1 MSIRA
6 ILSNSSWLLSEKTIR
21 LAVSMLLNVWIAR
34 HLAPSGLGAL
44 ATAQSIALI
53 LFPLASFALD
63 GVLIRDLAR
72 RPEIAR
78 ILINRALAIRVAGGL
93 LTTLLGVIVLGFLAP
108 ELSGPSRTASIVVLS
123 LGLVNMGEVIETWFL
138 SRLRSAEIVP
148 LRLAAFALASAAR
161 VTVLAGDLGLTWIAL
176 SLLVEPALTSLLL
189 FFKACRQIPPTPDK
203 SSVPGTAYLL
213 REATPLMLSLL
224 AYQVYTRIDQAL
236 VMKRLGATEAGLY
249 AVSTRIIELPMMLSG
264 VLAMSLFPYL
274 ARTAEDDPRAALEH
288 YRPWIAA
295 ASLASWLGLAL
306 LFFFGEWFAGAVF
319 GAHYAAA
326 GHLAFLRGLGLVFFI
341 NGFLNSTFITNHGL
355 QRILPWNSAL
365 GALCSIP
372 LALLGM
378 RWLGLEG
385 VALAWA
391 FSQCL
396 VLFALNF
403 CWPALRPLARLQ
415 AGALVGRGIN
425 WHQLFKGRTSC

>member
-1 MSIRA
+1 MSLRA
-6 ILSNSSWLLSEKTIR
+6 ILSNSSWLLTEKTIR
-21 LAVSMLLNVWIAR
+21 LAVSMMLNIWVAR
-34 HLAPSGLGAL
+34 HLAPAGLGTL

-53 LFPLASFALD
+53 LSPLASFALD
-63 GVLIRDLAR
+63 GILIRDLAR

-78 ILINRALAIRVAGGL
+78 VLIKRATIIRVAGGL
-93 LTTLLGVIVLGFLAP
+93 FTALFGVIALGLLAP
-108 ELSGPSRTASIVVLS
+108 ELSGSARAASIIVVS
-123 LGLVNMGEVIETWFL
+123 LGLVNVGEIAETWFL

-148 LRLAAFALASAAR
+148 LRLTAFALASAAR
-161 VTVLAGDLGLTWIAL
+161 VTVLAGGLGLPWIAV
-176 SLLVEPALTSLLL
+176 SMLVEPALTSLFLL
-189 FFKACRQIPPTPDK
+189 LKARRQIPPTPDE
-203 SSVPGTAYLL
+203 SIVPGAAYLL
-213 REATPLMLSLL
+213 REATPFMLSLL
-224 AYQVYTRIDQAL
+224 AYQIYTRIDQAL
-236 VMKRLGATEAGLY
+236 VMNRMGATDAGLY
-249 AVSTRIIELPMMLSG
+249 AVSTRIIELPMMLTG
-264 VLAMSLFPYL
+264 VLATSLFPHL
-274 ARTAEDDPRAALEH
+274 SRTAESDPRAALEH

-295 ASLASWLGLAL
+295 ASLAAWFGLAL

-319 GAHYAAA
+319 GANYAAA

-365 GALCSIP
+365 GTLGSIP

-391 FSQCL
+391 SSQCL

-415 AGALVGRGIN
+415 AGALVGRGIA
-425 WHQLFKGRTSC
+425 WRQLFKNRTA